1 MWGGLTS
8 GAAEDNNVCR
18 NPYQREKEANVNLF
32 DLSGEIA
39 VVIGGTGVLGGAI
52 TAMRENHKG
61 SIIDIASVS
70 GHLLPI
76 FA

>member
-18 NPYQREKEANVNLF
+18 NPYQKEKEANVNLF

-52 TAMRENHKG
+52 TEGLAMAGAKAAILGDEGKSQG
-61 SIIDIASVS
+61 
-70 GHLLPI
+70 
-76 FA
+76 